1 MHRLQVAGVTPA
13 RPYYLD
19 LRNPDHTQ
27 GRVTVHSGVVSIVA
41 NPGFRGMIRH
51 TDVLSLSFFVPDA
64 PPVTSLP
71 SHLEVEMDVRT
82 HRSTTGDLGGAI
94 VIGAVRPTVRVA
106 PDPSGEPGGPWLLV
120 EFGVHPIG
128 TEGCELG
135 YRVSVW
141 A

>member
-1 MHRLQVAGVTPA
+1 VNRLQVTTVTPA
-13 RPYYLD
+13 RHYLLD
-19 LRNPDHTQ
+19 VINPDDSSQ
-27 GRVTVHSGVVSIVA
+27 GRVTVYSGTVTIAA

-51 TDVLSLSFFVPDA
+51 TDVLGLSFFVPDA
-64 PPVTSLP
+64 PPVTSIP
-71 SHLEVEMDVRT
+71 SQLEVEMSVRN
-82 HRSTTGDLGGAI
+82 HRASTGDIGGT
-94 VIGAVRPTVRVA
+94 VIGAVQPSVRVA

-120 EFGVHPIG
+120 SFGVHPIG